1 MRYSAVVRSLAPTV
15 AAAVLGNALVRRDDL
30 AWFSGL
36 RAPRMQLPLRGFL
49 IVGASYYLSIGTV
62 VHRSIRRGDRQAYRL
77 SLIVLAGNEIWNFL
91 FFGRR
96 STRAG
101 FLGVLAFAVPVCL
114 LQAALARDRL
124 SALAFAPYT
133 AWLIGYDVPWT
144 YRLWRLN
151 P

>member
-1 MRYSAVVRSLAPTV
+1 MVRSVAPT
-15 AAAVLGNALVRRDDL
+15 AAAAILGNVVVRRDDL
-30 AWFSGL
+30 AWFHGL
-36 RAPRMQLPLRGFL
+36 RAPRMQLSLRGYL

-62 VHRSIRRGDRQAYRL
+62 VHRSILSGDRTAYRL
-77 SLIVLAGNEIWNFL
+77 SLVVLAGNEIWNFL

-101 FLGVLAFAVPVCL
+101 FLGVLAYVVPVCL
-114 LQAALARDRL
+114 LQAALTRDRL
-124 SALAFAPYT
+124 SALVFAPYT

-144 YRLWRLN
+144 YCLWRLN

>member
-101 FLGVLAFAVPVCL
+101 FLGVLAYAVPVCL
-114 LQAALARDRL
+114 LQAALGRDRL

>member
-1 MRYSAVVRSLAPTV
+1 MVRSLAPTV
-15 AAAVLGNALVRRDDL
+15 AAAVLGNVLVRRDDL
-30 AWFSGL
+30 TWFGGL

-49 IVGASYYLSIGTV
+49 VVGASYYLSIGTV
-62 VHRSIRRGDRQAYRL
+62 VYRSILRGDLTAYRL
-77 SLIVLAGNEIWNFL
+77 SLIVLAVNEIWNFL

-114 LQAALARDRL
+114 LQGALARDRL

-133 AWLIGYDVPWT
+133 AWVIGYDVPWT